1 MNPNSGAPLL
11 QAVAVRI
18 ISEFLRSSGH
28 RDVVTVNRSGDTS
41 APVDINC
48 SYAGRRRRVKVKSDS
63 YFGADA
69 VKIADRNLVFYRA
82 DMDCYAFESISN
94 HMTREPGWMFNSEAD
109 DLYYYYLVLSQTEE
123 EVAALLSEPD
133 AVFFSELAVDRD
145 QLLILPMAET
155 RNWFEGHYE
164 NYTPRPV
171 SVGEHASWYRLI
183 PRSDIGGASAGIKT
197 VGSIFAD
204 IAG

>member
-18 ISEFLRSSGH
+18 VAEFLRSSGH
-28 RDVVTVNRSGDTS
+28 RVVVILNRSGDTS
-41 APVDINC
+41 AQVDINC
-48 SYAGRRRRVKVKSDS
+48 SYAGRRRRIKVKSDS

-69 VKIADRNLVFYRA
+69 VKIADRSLVFYRA

-123 EVAALLSEPD
+123 EIAALLSEPD

-155 RNWFEGHYE
+155 RKWFESHYE
-164 NYTPRPV
+164 SYTPRPV

-183 PRSDIGGASAGIKT
+183 PRSDIDAASTGIKT

-204 IAG
+204 VIG